1 MPGKPPPSHVIHKGW
16 LQALYELKRKFST
29 NPTSKCLIWTHFSG
43 FNQEP
48 GWWKRRPTAQETR
61 LKPWMHCAISAKSV
75 HSKSWRLTP
84 TSLSCLSPKTTL
96 WVHYLISLYI
106 WGLSLMAGAGS
117 GSHLGAHS
125 WYTKEPRLG
134 PRSTEFIFFC
144 MFICLAVLGLS
155 CSRGDL
161 WCAFCLFV

>member
-1 MPGKPPPSHVIHKGW
+1 MVEKN
-16 LQALYELKRKFST
+16 T
-29 NPTSKCLIWTHFSG
+29 
-43 FNQEP
+43 
-48 GWWKRRPTAQETR
+48 RPTAQETR
-61 LKPWMHCAISAKSV
+61 LKPWMYWAISAESV

-84 TSLSCLSPKTTL
+84 ISLSCLSPKTTL
-96 WVHYLISLYI
+96 WMHYLISLYI
-106 WGLSLMAGAGS
+106 WGLSLIAGAGS

-155 CSRGDL
+155 CGRGDL
-161 WCAFCLFV
+161 WCVFCLFVCLVVACKLLVAAFGDIFPWPEIEATLPLQWEHGVAQPAGKS